1 MALYGAM
8 SGDASGQLPDDEID
22 RTLRELSGRLEA
34 ASRRQQKRAAKAAAR
49 VRRRAARRAKL
60 RRSVPWL
67 VTGLV
72 AAAIVATAAVL
83 PRLGGSGLG
92 PAPSAT
98 APVTHGAVPR
108 LSPASPDAQPFAGTP
123 AVAYANG
130 AAGIVLPPAHR
141 VGRFSAA
148 QVAAAYRIT
157 KRLLVAANLDPQT
170 LRGGSPDA
178 FAKLLTHRQRAGF
191 VHGLDKPG
199 ADKHGY
205 TRSTRTWVA
214 SFAPGTTQLVGDVIK
229 VRGIMS
235 ARTATVSGTRMLRI
249 APVYLF
255 VYPVQQPGRPST
267 LVRVV
272 VRTASTVDYYRW
284 DGPGGPLEPW
294 WTNHLDASG
303 SRCDVHDGFIHPFFS
318 GSPPEKVHARGPA
331 VHPYQL
337 TRPRSAT
344 SCHRTTGT

>member
-1 MALYGAM
+1 M
-8 SGDASGQLPDDEID
+8 SGDAGGQLPDDEIN

-34 ASRRQQKRAAKAAAR
+34 ASQRQQKKAAKTAAR
-49 VRRRAARRAKL
+49 VRRRAARRVKL

-67 VTGLV
+67 VTGIV
-72 AAAIVATAAVL
+72 AAAIVATAAIL

-98 APVTHGAVPR
+98 APVAHEAVPR
-108 LSPASPDAQPFAGTP
+108 RSPASLEAQPFAGTP
-123 AVAYANG
+123 AAAYADG
-130 AAGIVLPPAHR
+130 ATGIVLPPAHR
-141 VGRFSAA
+141 VGRFSAK
-148 QVAAAYRIT
+148 QVAAAYRMT
-157 KRLLVAANLDPQT
+157 KRLLVAANLDPRT

-178 FAKLLTHRQRAGF
+178 FTKLLTRRQRADF
-191 VHGLDKPG
+191 VRGLAKRG

-205 TRSTRTWVA
+205 TRSTRMWVA

-229 VRGIMS
+229 VRGTMS
-235 ARTATVSGTRMLRI
+235 ARTATVSGTRVLKI

-255 VYPVQQPGRPST
+255 VYPVQQPARPST

-272 VRTASTVDYYRW
+272 VRTAPAVEFYRW
-284 DGPGGPLEPW
+284 DDPGGPLEPW
-294 WTNHLDASG
+294 WINSGDVSG
-303 SRCDVHDGFIHPFFS
+303 SHCDVHDGFIHPVFS
-318 GSPPEKVHARGPA
+318 SGPPDKVHARGPT

-344 SCHRTTGT
+344 SCHPTTGT